1 MELYLT
7 GSNKLMKLNLGK
19 NFIINNN
26 ASLDT
31 HIFGG
36 ANKDIKITA
45 IQDTASKIIEN
56 SSLTI
61 NNFEIIE

>member
-1 MELYLT
+1 
-7 GSNKLMKLNLGK
+7 MKLNLGK

-31 HIFGG
+31 LIFGG

-45 IQDTASKIIEN
+45 IQDTANKIIEN